1 MADQIRRYKLVLSI
15 MFSTEADLNHAI
27 TTFNSWCETR
37 QGTGKQYGFVRTGQ
51 ILGKLFIV
59 SSEHIQT
66 WSLHPLITALEI
78 GGLVHVVQS
87 TSTQIHKLLNPTH

>member
-1 MADQIRRYKLVLSI
+1 MADQIRKYKLVLSI

-37 QGTGKQYGFVRTGQ
+37 PGTGKKYGFFRTGQ
-51 ILGKLFIV
+51 IMGELFIV

-66 WSLHPLITALEI
+66 WTLHSLITALEI
-78 GGLVHVVQS
+78 SGLVHVIQS
-87 TSTQIHKLLNPTH
+87 TSTQIHKLPNPTH